1 MDQVGGSITGLR
13 LSTFREN
20 VRLSVQQ
27 KCHLSNPGSYQ
38 KSMPEG
44 LPATAASA
52 DFRHRCIALRCLCGD
67 PTLLP
72 SCEWTCHRAW
82 PSAPRPIGL
91 VKETSASWVKRSP
104 SWGPRLHSRGWSRG
118 RFLRLPLSVDRGP
131 FPEVHGGLQG
141 SGDWMASPG
150 EGLMLFRSD
159 PGLGGASWAA
169 MMRPSCCNYSRPSS
183 PCSTTT
189 TAPV

>member
-1 MDQVGGSITGLR
+1 MGACRCIVKGGGKVDPVGGSITGLR

-38 KSMPEG
+38 MSMPKG

-52 DFRHRCIALRCLCGD
+52 DFRHQCIALRCLCGD

-72 SCEWTCHRAW
+72 SCEWTCLRAW

-91 VKETSASWVKRSP
+91 VEETSASWVKWSP
-104 SWGPRLHSRGWSRG
+104 SWGPRLHRRGRSRG
-118 RFLRLPLSVDRGP
+118 RFCGY
-131 FPEVHGGLQG
+131 HCQ
-141 SGDWMASPG
+141 W
-150 EGLMLFRSD
+150 
-159 PGLGGASWAA
+159 LGGRFPRFTEAFRVW
-169 MMRPSCCNYSRPSS
+169 RLDG
-183 PCSTTT
+183 TT
-189 TAPV
+189 